1 MKKAFTLVVLIVTPT
16 MAFAQGTVAFNNQT
30 GLVTSYP
37 ALPKSGGSVELIA
50 APQGTPLP
58 NPLGTYVWQDLRPY
72 FIPNYSS
79 LSCFLAANPG
89 WEPGTALTGGSN
101 PGLLAVGGIFNNGGL
116 SLNVAEGANAYYIV
130 IGWSGSWTSYDVAF
144 AGGAL
149 LGQSGVFTTTTGDP
163 LLTPPSLAV
172 NLKNT
177 FGGLVLAGVP
187 ESKTFALAGLGLAA
201 LLVCRRR
208 R

>member
-1 MKKAFTLVVLIVTPT
+1 MSSSVPYNRACSTPAEAQNRTDIGPLGVLGRRFRSNAPRAPSPVATTKTRKEMIMKKAFTLVVLIVTPT

-79 LSCFLAANPG
+79 LSGFLAANPG
-89 WEPGTALTGGSN
+89 WEP
-101 PGLLAVGGIFNNGGL
+101 
-116 SLNVAEGANAYYIV
+116 
-130 IGWSGSWTSYDVAF
+130 
-144 AGGAL
+144 
-149 LGQSGVFTTTTGDP
+149 
-163 LLTPPSLAV
+163 
-172 NLKNT
+172 
-177 FGGLVLAGVP
+177 
-187 ESKTFALAGLGLAA
+187 
-201 LLVCRRR
+201 
-208 R
+208 